1 MFCQVSVDDLL
12 FLTRI
17 QYKAVNQPE
26 DGIWGENEIDY
37 ILFMQKNVDI
47 NINTNEVKSYRYVN
61 QEELKQFIGK
71 LIINKH

>member
-17 QYKAVNQPE
+17 QYTAVNQPE

-37 ILFMQKNVDI
+37 ILFIQKNVDI
-47 NINTNEVKSYRYVN
+47 EINKNEVKSYRYIN
-61 QEELKQFIGK
+61 QKDLKKFIGK
-71 LIINKH
+71 LIIILT